1 MNEPMILGTAEEK
14 NFGNTAFIQSADACI
29 RQMASVALPD
39 SHKTLVEVQK
49 KNPAMS
55 VVETKQAILSGAL
68 KAFIGV
74 HSIKK
79 LKHLDICEEKLR
91 QVGINGDAPVAF
103 WEQEVPVSCL
113 LREVGIR
120 ALSAKPSSTAVERL
134 WNAFGDNL
142 TAKRRSL
149 KNSTLAQLVYAKM
162 NICLL
167 DSSIHEQN
175 VPAEF
180 GNVLEFIDTVIEQ
193 EIVDGLDGDGPQ
205 ECADMVHESDSL
217 ADSGS
222 GDAEEW
228 L

>member
-1 MNEPMILGTAEEK
+1 
-14 NFGNTAFIQSADACI
+14 
-29 RQMASVALPD
+29 
-39 SHKTLVEVQK
+39 
-49 KNPAMS
+49 
-55 VVETKQAILSGAL
+55 
-68 KAFIGV
+68 
-74 HSIKK
+74 
-79 LKHLDICEEKLR
+79 
-91 QVGINGDAPVAF
+91 
-103 WEQEVPVSCL
+103 